1 MPTPKLLKKLVY
13 LILSFIKMKTL
24 PLFIG
29 NNFKV
34 LLLLGLLLHVQS
46 SEVYAQ
52 DQELFEHNWYFSE
65 GMLDSEGLIPINSS
79 LQIVLCFFE
88 NSLEMSIPY
97 CEDGYVGED
106 MEVEENQLVFSFFD
120 WSLVGLCLEDDY
132 DYIEK
137 HYTIY
142 AVNDETGSPKNPFIY
157 AIETIDDYYQLTIEN
172 GEGDW
177 AVYNSV
183 LLSTTYFSKDSFTL
197 YPNPAKETLNINSNS
212 NQQVTAI
219 IYDLNGKLIQSHSFE
234 SERTTLDVRSFNQ
247 GLYFI
252 VFETETGEWVSKK
265 FVKK

>member
-1 MPTPKLLKKLVY
+1 
-13 LILSFIKMKTL
+13 MKTL
-24 PLFIG
+24 ALFIG

-34 LLLLGLLLHVQS
+34 LFLLALLLHVQS
-46 SEVYAQ
+46 SDVYAQ

-79 LQIVLCFFE
+79 LQIVLNFFE

-106 MEVEENQLVFSFFD
+106 MEVEENQLIFSFFD
-120 WSLVGLCLEDDY
+120 WSLAGLCLEDDY

-142 AVNDETGSPKNPFIY
+142 AVNDGTGTPKNPFTY
-157 AIETIDDYYQLTIEN
+157 TIETIDDYYQLTIEN

-183 LLSTTYFSKDSFTL
+183 LLSTTDFSKDNFTL
-197 YPNPAKETLNINSNS
+197 YPNPVKETLHISS
-212 NQQVTAI
+212 TANQAVNVS
-219 IYDLNGKLIQSHSFE
+219 IYDLNGTLIQSHSFE
-234 SERTTLDVRSFNQ
+234 NKTTTLDIKSFKQ

-252 VFETETGEWVSKK
+252 VFETETGERAGKK
-265 FVKK
+265 FVKQ